1 VPHGRAQLRKEAVR
15 ARLRPG
21 YRATVA
27 DNLVH
32 VNHFG
37 PRSLRLALERA
48 GFADVTVRVAAP
60 ELPPPAGAGGRARN
74 LLRRA
79 VWRAALALPRGVES
93 PLSLHLQAFARNP

>member
-1 VPHGRAQLRKEAVR
+1 VKVPHGRVQLRKEALR

-37 PRSLRLALERA
+37 VRSLALALERA
-48 GFADVTVRVAAP
+48 GFGDVRVEIAAP
-60 ELPPPAGAGGRARN
+60 EVAPAGGALSKAVRLAAWRLGRI
-74 LLRRA
+74 
-79 VWRAALALPRGVES
+79 LPRGVES
-93 PLSLHLQAFARNP
+93 PLSLHLQAFARRA